1 MQMHNITLLIPRMS
15 CDCEPRTHDMHC
27 VFSKYALH
35 LIACISCDLQYAL
48 CCIRSSSNALL
59 IARISCDCEAGSPSD
74 HQGLLMVAL
83 TGQIN
88 QMAIVFDL
96 SGKYGMVINMD
107 FSSIFK
113 DARMPP
119 S

>member
-1 MQMHNITLLIPRMS
+1 MCIWRYSS
-15 CDCEPRTHDMHC
+15 CDPE
-27 VFSKYALH
+27 Y
-35 LIACISCDLQYAL
+35 ICIVLYS
-48 CCIRSSSNALL
+48 IITSNALL

-107 FSSIFK
+107 FSSILK
-113 DARMPP
+113 DARIPP

>member
-1 MQMHNITLLIPRMS
+1 
-15 CDCEPRTHDMHC
+15 
-27 VFSKYALH
+27 
-35 LIACISCDLQYAL
+35 
-48 CCIRSSSNALL
+48 
-59 IARISCDCEAGSPSD
+59 
-74 HQGLLMVAL
+74 MVAL

-88 QMAIVFDL
+88 QVAIVFDL

-119 S
+119 VKKSMWFCLGKNRGCLNADEKCFSINQISALNHIQVHLQENLYGTVLRSIEGS